1 MHYKLFWSR
10 CEKHIVVCFSHL
22 IQNGCYCIIFQLLV
36 MSLSYVGYFEMFL
49 MQIFYLLWRE
59 KSLLNSVI
67 LKCKIMYFS
76 FLKMEYD
83 IVEMIN
89 NMSMKMD
96 LNMIY
101 MILYEND
108 IFFIHAC
115 GSEQY
120 KLIQDQIMKHTI
132 QRCFALFFALL
143 Y

>member
-1 MHYKLFWSR
+1 
-10 CEKHIVVCFSHL
+10 
-22 IQNGCYCIIFQLLV
+22 

-101 MILYEND
+101 MI
-108 IFFIHAC
+108 
-115 GSEQY
+115 
-120 KLIQDQIMKHTI
+120 
-132 QRCFALFFALL
+132 
-143 Y
+143 